1 MKHRLLTITALATL
15 ALAALAA
22 SASAG
27 GKHNQLFQFRG
38 YLLGA
43 SSTSVQLQVE
53 GGNRPA
59 LRKML
64 GQSQNQSFTLGSGTE
79 ILVWRKGIPTVGNV
93 TNLDKGD
100 WVQVNVRAPKGST
113 LAEIAATPAG
123 IVGDHL
129 KPGHPKFPLFL
140 YVGTVAGP
148 QAGGHIALHVTA
160 GNRLALRSVLGQ
172 SPDQMFTYDDDT
184 IFLLWQGK
192 VPTVI
197 DASQLKAGDRITIR
211 IRAPRRST
219 LAQVEATAAKHVGDH
234 EPGNPAT
241 QND

>member
-1 MKHRLLTITALATL
+1 MKHRLLAALSLATVALAVV
-15 ALAALAA
+15 AA
-22 SASAG
+22 SAAAG
-27 GKHNQLFQFRG
+27 GKGQLFQFRG
-38 YLLGA
+38 ELLGA

-59 LRKML
+59 LRTML

-79 ILVWRKGIPTVGNV
+79 ILVWRHGVPTVGNV
-93 TNLDKGD
+93 SNLDKGD
-100 WVQVNVRAPKGST
+100 WVQVNVRAPKGSS
-113 LAEIAATPAG
+113 LAEIAASPAT

-129 KPGHPKFPLFL
+129 KPGHPTLPLFL

-148 QAGGHIALHVTA
+148 QSGGHIALHVTA

-172 SPDQMFTYDDDT
+172 SPDQTFTYDDGT

-192 VPTVI
+192 VPSVI

-219 LAQVEATAAKHVGDH
+219 LAQVEATAANHVGDH

>member
-1 MKHRLLTITALATL
+1 MKHRLLTVLALATV

-22 SASAG
+22 SAAAG
-27 GKHNQLFQFRG
+27 GKGQLFQFRG
-38 YLLGA
+38 ELVGA

-59 LRKML
+59 LRAML
-64 GQSQNQSFTLGSGTE
+64 GQSQVQSFSIASSTE
-79 ILVWRKGIPTVGNV
+79 ILVWRKGVPTVGNV

-100 WVQVNVRAPKGST
+100 WVQVNVRAPKGSS
-113 LAEIAATPAG
+113 LAQIESTPAG

-129 KPGHPKFPLFL
+129 KPGHPTLPLFL

-172 SPDQMFTYDDDT
+172 SPDQMFTYDDST

-192 VPTVI
+192 VPTLI

-219 LAQVEATAAKHVGDH
+219 LAQVEATAANHVGDH
-234 EPGNPAT
+234 EPGNPAA

>member
-1 MKHRLLTITALATL
+1 MKHRLLTVLALATV

-22 SASAG
+22 SAAAG
-27 GKHNQLFQFRG
+27 GKGQLFQFRG
-38 YLLGA
+38 ELVGA

-64 GQSQNQSFTLGSGTE
+64 GQGQVQSFSLGSSTE

-100 WVQVNVRAPKGST
+100 WVQINVRAPKGSS
-113 LAEIAATPAG
+113 LAQIEATPAS

-129 KPGHPKFPLFL
+129 KPGHPKLPLFL
-140 YVGTVAGP
+140 YVGTVAGA
-148 QAGGHIALHVTA
+148 QAGGHIALHITA

-197 DASQLKAGDRITIR
+197 DASKLVVGDRIVVR
-211 IRAPRRST
+211 IRAPKGAS
-219 LAQVEATAAKHVGDH
+219 LSQVTSTAAKHIGDR
-234 EPGNPAT
+234 EPASS
-241 QND
+241 